1 MAGETGKYLKFGGAV
16 ALILLSMGYLAY
28 TGVQESKSYYVTIK
42 ELRGM
47 GDSAYTKHLRV
58 AGNVQP
64 GSIKRTGT
72 RVEFSLV
79 ENDQL
84 LPVVYSGTEAPPDT
98 FKDNSQAL
106 ADGSF
111 GRDGVFH
118 AKQLQA
124 KCASKYAPQQPGQP
138 AKPRRPGRPRP
149 GGRAKLAGVGA
160 VELPALAI
168 WILELLYRRASIPA
182 SAAQLRAHAMIDS
195 VAGASLRR
203 AGEGT
208 RPYVVSSIDVDVSPI
223 ITLTAVVKQFGRF
236 AALRG
241 VSAEF
246 ARGTALCNPRR
257 QWSREDDTLARAR
270 RPGAARPA
278 AASRF
283 WAATDLRSVC
293 HELGYMAHP
302 SLLYD
307 EMSGMENLRYFARLY
322 GID

>member
-1 MAGETGKYLKFGGAV
+1 MSSETSKYLKFGGATL
-16 ALILLSMGYLAY
+16 LILVAMAYLAY

-47 GDSAYTKHLRV
+47 GESAYTKHLRV

-124 KCASKYAPQQPGQP
+124 KCASKYAPQQPGTQ
-138 AKPRRPGRPRP
+138 
-149 GGRAKLAGVGA
+149 
-160 VELPALAI
+160 
-168 WILELLYRRASIPA
+168 
-182 SAAQLRAHAMIDS
+182 
-195 VAGASLRR
+195 
-203 AGEGT
+203 
-208 RPYVVSSIDVDVSPI
+208 SS
-223 ITLTAVVKQFGRF
+223 
-236 AALRG
+236 
-241 VSAEF
+241 
-246 ARGTALCNPRR
+246 
-257 QWSREDDTLARAR
+257 
-270 RPGAARPA
+270 
-278 AASRF
+278 
-283 WAATDLRSVC
+283 
-293 HELGYMAHP
+293 M
-302 SLLYD
+302 
-307 EMSGMENLRYFARLY
+307 
-322 GID
+322 